1 MKTTIIIIIIA
12 VGLLL
17 GGILW
22 SKSLQNNDPDIITLS
37 GMHWHPEL
45 SIYVKGVKQEI
56 PTNIGIGT
64 KYSSFPGYDMN
75 MAMAG
80 VHTHDEAGIIHFEFA
95 GVVRKEDL
103 TLGQFFKIWDK
114 SMSSFGTN
122 MKMTVNGVPNTEY
135 ENYIMQ
141 DKDKIELNY
150 E

>member
-1 MKTTIIIIIIA
+1 MKKISIIIIVVI
-12 VGLLL
+12 GLLF
-17 GGILW
+17 GAVWW
-22 SKSLQNNDPDIITLS
+22 SNSIQKSDPDIIS
-37 GMHWHPEL
+37 RNGMHWHPEL

-64 KYSSFPGYDMN
+64 KYAGFPGYDMN

-80 VHTHDEAGIIHFEFA
+80 VHTHDEMGVIHFEF
-95 GVVRKEDL
+95 GGIVRKKDL
-103 TLGQFFKIWDK
+103 TLGQFFDIWGKDIK
-114 SMSSFGTN
+114 FFGTN
-122 MKMTVNGVPNTEY
+122 MKMIVNGAENTEY